1 MITPKRAAAWRLD
14 RTAIPVLAA
23 SMLLASTLPL
33 TAQDRSRSRPSDSG
47 DVGRQ
52 ATPRSSS
59 PSYTPPSQPS
69 PPSPSAGDS
78 GDRGNRG
85 DRGRTARPAPRDD
98 SPDRQPSHRRRG
110 DNDGRYYGGGYYGG
124 YYGGYGRHY
133 GPGNYWGP
141 SWWWYFWGP
150 YDYWYPGYT
159 ARDYRASGDAG
170 ALDLDVSPAK
180 TEVYVDGQHIGPVDS
195 YDGWPQYLWLPKG
208 TYDLVLFREG
218 YRTIA
223 RQVTI
228 YPGVVMSVDDRMEPG
243 ESVMPEDLVTK
254 THDRR
259 DERIRFERERS
270 ERIDRGERGDDDE
283 SDWRDR
289 RERWRDRDSDRDRDE
304 DDDARESIRDRDRDD
319 DESSGRVRLEIEP
332 EDASVY
338 LDGKFVGTGSDL
350 ARLRAGL
357 VLDPGKHRLA
367 VVRPGHR
374 SQEMDFEVEAGEDL
388 DLEVELEETDS
399 GR

>member
-1 MITPKRAAAWRLD
+1 MTTQRRAAAWRLD

-52 ATPRSSS
+52 AVPRSSS
-59 PSYTPPSQPS
+59 PSYS
-69 PPSPSAGDS
+69 PPSPTPSNTPPSSVRDGGDD
-78 GDRGNRG
+78 G
-85 DRGRTARPAPRDD
+85 GRTARPAPRDGD
-98 SPDRQPSHRRRG
+98 VDRQPSHRRRG
-110 DNDGRYYGGGYYGG
+110 SDGRHGGYYGGGYYGPYGG
-124 YYGGYGRHY
+124 YYGPRH
-133 GPGNYWGP
+133 YWGP

-150 YDYWYPGYT
+150 YDYWYPGFT
-159 ARDYRASGDAG
+159 ARDYRASGDGG

-180 TEVYVDGQHIGPVDS
+180 TEVYVDGQYIGRVDS

-218 YRTIA
+218 YQTIA
-223 RQVTI
+223 RQITI
-228 YPGVVMSVDDRMEPG
+228 YPGVVMAVDDRMEPG
-243 ESVMPEDLVTK
+243 ESRRPEDLVSK

-259 DERIRFERERS
+259 DERIRFERERA
-270 ERIDRGERGDDDE
+270 ERISRGEHDDDE
-283 SDWRDR
+283 RDWRDRVPRDR
-289 RERWRDRDSDRDRDE
+289 RERWRDRDDDE
-304 DDDARESIRDRDRDD
+304 DDAEESIRDRDADD
-319 DESSGRVRLEIEP
+319 STGRVRLEIEP

-350 ARLRAGL
+350 SRLRAGL

-374 SQEMDFEVEAGEDL
+374 SQEMDFEVEAGEEL

>member
-1 MITPKRAAAWRLD
+1 MITQKRAAAWRLD
-14 RTAIPVLAA
+14 RTALPVLAA

-33 TAQDRSRSRPSDSG
+33 TAQTRSRPNDSSDA
-47 DVGRQ
+47 GRH
-52 ATPRSSS
+52 AEPRSA
-59 PSYTPPSQPS
+59 PSYNPPSQPSHTPPSQPS
-69 PPSPSAGDS
+69 GDS
-78 GDRGNRG
+78 GG
-85 DRGRTARPAPRDD
+85 DRDSGRHARPAPRDD
-98 SPDRQPSHRRRG
+98 SPDRQPSHNRG
-110 DNDGRYYGGGYYGG
+110 GRGGHDGRYYGGGYYGG
-124 YYGGYGRHY
+124 SHY
-133 GPGNYWGP
+133 GPGYYWGP

-159 ARDYRASGDAG
+159 ARDYRSSGDAG

-180 TEVYVDGQHIGPVDS
+180 TEVYVDGQYIGRVDS

-223 RQVTI
+223 RQVTL
-228 YPGVVMSVDDRMEPG
+228 YPGVVMAVDDRMEPG
-243 ESVMPEDLVTK
+243 ESVRPEDLVTK

-270 ERIDRGERGDDDE
+270 ERIDRGERGDNDSE
-283 SDWRDR
+283 DWRNR
-289 RERWRDRDSDRDRDE
+289 RERWRDRDQ
-304 DDDARESIRDRDRDD
+304 DRDRDD
-319 DESSGRVRLEIEP
+319 DDAEESIRDRGADESNGRVRLEIEP

-338 LDGKFVGTGSDL
+338 LDGKFVGTGADL

-374 SQEMDFEVEAGEDL
+374 SQEMDFDVEAGEEL
-388 DLEVELEETDS
+388 DLEVELEATDS

>member
-1 MITPKRAAAWRLD
+1 MITQKRAAAWRLD

-52 ATPRSSS
+52 AVPRSSS
-59 PSYTPPSQPS
+59 PSYSPPSQPSHTPPSQPS
-69 PPSPSAGDS
+69 GDS
-78 GDRGNRG
+78 GSSG
-85 DRGRTARPAPRDD
+85 DQDSGRHARPAPRDD

-110 DNDGRYYGGGYYGG
+110 DGGGRHYGGGGYHGGYGG
-124 YYGGYGRHY
+124 YYG
-133 GPGNYWGP
+133 PGSYWGP

-180 TEVYVDGQHIGPVDS
+180 TEVYVDGQYIGQVDS

-223 RQVTI
+223 RQVTL
-228 YPGVVMSVDDRMEPG
+228 YPGVVMAVDDRMEPG
-243 ESVMPEDLVTK
+243 ESVRPEALATK

-270 ERIDRGERGDDDE
+270 ERIDRGERGDDDSE
-283 SDWRDR
+283 DWRDR
-289 RERWRDRDSDRDRDE
+289 RERWRDRDRDDDDDAEESDRDRAE
-304 DDDARESIRDRDRDD
+304 ESA
-319 DESSGRVRLEIEP
+319 GRVRLEIEP

-357 VLDPGKHRLA
+357 MLDPGKHRLA

-374 SQEMDFEVEAGEDL
+374 SQEMDFDVEAGEEL
-388 DLEVELEETDS
+388 DLEVELEEDDS

>member
-1 MITPKRAAAWRLD
+1 MTTQKRAATWRLD
-14 RTAIPVLAA
+14 RTALPVLAA

-33 TAQDRSRSRPSDSG
+33 AAQRERPTDSG
-47 DVGRQ
+47 DVGRH
-52 ATPRSSS
+52 AEPSSA
-59 PSYTPPSQPS
+59 PSYNPPQSTYTPP
-69 PPSPSAGDS
+69 PPSSDS
-78 GDRGNRG
+78 GSRGNDGGGSRDSGG
-85 DRGRTARPAPRDD
+85 DEGRHAVPRTGGDD
-98 SPDRQPSHRRRG
+98 SRPDRQPPHRRDGGGRG
-110 DNDGRYYGGGYYGG
+110 HRGYWGGGHYGGHY
-124 YYGGYGRHY
+124 Y
-133 GPGNYWGP
+133 GPGYYWGP

-180 TEVYVDGQHIGPVDS
+180 TEIYVDGQYIGRVDS

-218 YRTIA
+218 YQTIA

-243 ESVMPEDLVTK
+243 ESKRPEDLVTK

-259 DERIRFERERS
+259 DERIQFERERA
-270 ERIDRGERGDDDE
+270 ERIDRGERADDDDDN
-283 SDWRDR
+283 DWRDR
-289 RERWRDRDSDRDRDE
+289 RDRWRDRDRDE
-304 DDDARESIRDRDRDD
+304 DDDAEESRRGD
-319 DESSGRVRLEIEP
+319 DEGSTGRVRLEIEP

-357 VLDPGKHRLA
+357 VLEPGKHRLA

-374 SQEMDFEVEAGEDL
+374 SQEMDFDVKAGEDVE
-388 DLEVELEETDS
+388 LEVELEETDS